1 MHQVGIGALGPVYRA
16 RLSHGDPAGR
26 GRLFAVK
33 AFHVDLTPEQTIV
46 FGTALQDVVDAGAPH
61 AAVANPAGAGV
72 ADGVPYLAY
81 EYVEAESLDVRAR
94 PRAAPAAEVA
104 LPRIVQIAEALDA
117 AHGQGLVHGALHPRD
132 VLVAAEKVRVGGF
145 GVVTA
150 LGRVGRRGPLRRPY
164 AAPEQI
170 AGGDWGPSADRYAL
184 AAVACELLTGR
195 RAAPAGARLAGD
207 LGRIADADA
216 APRLVR
222 LFEAAL
228 AADPGRR
235 PASAGRFVDDLAGA
249 LGWTG
254 AAGVRVGSAA
264 PGVGDGRE
272 SGGGR
277 KPDRVTDDAAV
288 AAGGADPAGGE
299 PAAAAGGGKV
309 MRKRRKRTPKDTE
322 AGWTEPA
329 LDLDA
334 PDDEAPL
341 GDGDPPA
348 GEAPLIV
355 DAAPGPSGPEGP
367 GVDPLDALGDGGGA
381 GYDADDLT
389 LRTSPDPLAEVAAGL
404 DAGLRDGRDRADSDE
419 DPAEDPAADVADGYA
434 PISVGDL
441 EARVDDVGDD
451 VPVSEAADEAPA
463 DDLPPPGVSGDG
475 LSEYDGYGQEVSGQ
489 DYEAGDVPVGGGV
502 DLGPDEPVRGGPE
515 AQEAA
520 AAVPGEDDDEFA
532 LTPEEDGYDYA
543 PEDDAEPEDAAADI
557 FDSASVEPARR
568 PPIALVAVIGVAV
581 AATAFVIGLGWMGGG
596 EGGPVAEDAA
606 EAAPAE
612 DAARAFS
619 EAVVGESSSAAER
632 DGGIE
637 NAAPPPDPAP
647 ASPSVAPPPD
657 PAPPASPAIREPDP
671 APAAVPEPDPPPSSA
686 PPAVPEPD
694 PPPPPPDV
702 PATAPAVGRLLVR
715 SMPPGAEVVVNG
727 DPRGTTP
734 MALTELPY
742 GTYEVEV
749 SLAGYG
755 SRRVQIVLDEGDPI
769 GSFSADL
776 TAEPAEPSAARP
788 APGGSPP
795 GRQVAIGSV
804 FADARPP
811 GVAFPVAR
819 PPVGEA
825 DPDMLSSLDDAVR

>member
-61 AAVANPAGAGV
+61 AAVVSPAGAGV

-104 LPRIVQIAEALDA
+104 LPRLVQIAEALDA

-132 VLVAAEKVRVGGF
+132 VLVASEKVRVGGF
-145 GVVTA
+145 GVVAA
-150 LGRVGRRGPLRRPY
+150 LDRVGRRGPLRRPY

-222 LFEAAL
+222 LFEAGL

-235 PASAGRFVDDLAGA
+235 PVSAGRFVDDLAGA

-254 AAGVRVGSAA
+254 AAGFRGGSAA

-272 SGGGR
+272 SGVGR

-288 AAGGADPAGGE
+288 AAGGGGPAGGE
-299 PAAAAGGGKV
+299 PAVAADGGKV
-309 MRKRRKRTPKDTE
+309 MRKPRKRTPKNTE

-329 LDLDA
+329 LELDA
-334 PDDEAPL
+334 PDDAAPL
-341 GDGDPPA
+341 GDGDSSA

-355 DAAPGPSGPEGP
+355 DAAHDPSGPEGP
-367 GVDPLDALGDGGGA
+367 DVDPLDALGDGGGA
-381 GYDADDLT
+381 GYDADDDLT
-389 LRTSPDPLAEVAAGL
+389 LRTSPDPLADVAAGL
-404 DAGLRDGRDRADSDE
+404 DAGLREGRDGADAGGDPDE
-419 DPAEDPAADVADGYA
+419 GAAEGGTDGYA

-451 VPVSEAADEAPA
+451 VPVSEAADGAPA
-463 DDLPPPGVSGDG
+463 DDLPPHGVSGDG
-475 LSEYDGYGQEVSGQ
+475 LSEYDGYGQEVLGQ
-489 DYEAGDVPVGGGV
+489 DYEAGEVPVGGGV

-515 AQEAA
+515 AEEAA
-520 AAVPGEDDDEFA
+520 VAPGEDDDEFA
-532 LTPEEDGYDYA
+532 LTPEENDYDYA

-557 FDSASVEPARR
+557 FDSAPVEPARR

-596 EGGPVAEDAA
+596 EGDPADAGAA
-606 EAAPAE
+606 EAVPAE

-632 DGGIE
+632 AGAVE
-637 NAAPPPDPAP
+637 SAAPAAAP
-647 ASPSVAPPPD
+647 PSVAPPPD

-671 APAAVPEPDPPPSSA
+671 AP
-686 PPAVPEPD
+686 PAVPEPD
-694 PPPPPPDV
+694 PPASAAPPAVREPDPPPPAPPADV
-702 PATAPAVGRLLVR
+702 PAPAVGRLLVR

-727 DPRGTTP
+727 EPRGTTP

-776 TAEPAEPSAARP
+776 TAESAARP
-788 APGGSPP
+788 DPAGSSP
-795 GRQVAIGSV
+795 GREVAVGSV
-804 FADARPP
+804 FAAARTP

-819 PPVGEA
+819 PPGGAA
-825 DPDMLSSLDDAVR
+825 DTDMLSSLDDAAR